1 MNTHT
6 AAAERLATA
15 LATALGAPWHP
26 AASTDPERRTAFILE
41 TVSGRWAVAL
51 PDPKGKQI
59 ALAAGRPGHDP
70 RQAATYKPDVD
81 DETDLHDWLT
91 TADLAGPAEEMAAA
105 VLTALTSTHHDAKPI
120 QGR

>member
-1 MNTHT
+1 MNTRT
-6 AAAERLATA
+6 AAARLGTA

-26 AASTDPERRTAFILE
+26 AASTDPERQTAFILE
-41 TVSGRWAVAL
+41 TVSGSWAVAV

-59 ALAAGRPGHDP
+59 ALAAGHPGQDP
-70 RQAATYKPDVD
+70 HQAATYKPDVD

-91 TADLAGPAEEMAAA
+91 TADLTGPAEEMAAA
-105 VLTALTSTHHDAKPI
+105 LLTALTSTHHVAKPL